1 MIIFTE
7 EEKLESVEAGKIGGM
22 ISNRECVLD
31 QVRVDRQ
38 KNDHI

>member
-7 EEKLESVEAGKIGGM
+7 EEKLESLEAGKIGM

-38 KNDHI
+38 ENDHI

>member
-7 EEKLESVEAGKIGGM
+7 EEKLESLEAGKIGM
-22 ISNRECVLD
+22 IPNRECVLD

-38 KNDHI
+38 ENDHI